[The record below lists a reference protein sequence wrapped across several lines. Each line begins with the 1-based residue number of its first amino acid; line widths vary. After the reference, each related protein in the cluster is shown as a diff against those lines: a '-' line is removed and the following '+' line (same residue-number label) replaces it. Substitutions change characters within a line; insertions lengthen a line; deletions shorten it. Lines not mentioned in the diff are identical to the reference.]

1 MKILRRFGVS
11 MEESLLKRFDK
22 FIEENNYRNRSEA
35 IRDLIRKELVEQEW
49 IKKSQP
55 VAGAIIMV
63 YDHHKR
69 DLMDILVDIQHHH
82 QKLIISSQHIHLD
95 HRMCLEVIIVKGNI
109 DEVYKLESEL
119 RAVKGVKHAS
129 LAKSTLGKGI

>member
-1 MKILRRFGVS
+1 MEILKRFGVS
-11 MEESLLKRFDK
+11 MEESLLEKFDRFIK
-22 FIEENNYRNRSEA
+22 ENNYKNRSEA
-35 IRDLIRKELVEQEW
+35 IRDLIRKEFVKQEW
-49 IKKSQP
+49 LGKSQA

-69 DLMDILVDIQHHH
+69 DLMDILVGIQHHH

-95 HRMCLEVIIVKGNI
+95 HKMCLEVIIVKGQI
-109 DEVYKLESEL
+109 DEVHKLESEL
-119 RAVKGVKHAS
+119 RSVKGVKHAS